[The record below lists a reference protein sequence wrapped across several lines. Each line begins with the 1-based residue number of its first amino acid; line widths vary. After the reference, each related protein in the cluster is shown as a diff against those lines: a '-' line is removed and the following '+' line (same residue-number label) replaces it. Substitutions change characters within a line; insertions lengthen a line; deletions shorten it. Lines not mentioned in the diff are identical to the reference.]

1 MIPDQFQLEL
11 QNLLRKYN
19 KEIKV
24 SIQPIIVDAP
34 REQMGMSTEDFE
46 EQRLR
51 NEVSHEVVKKVL
63 KGKKK

>member
-1 MIPDQFQLEL
+1 MLDQFQMEL
-11 QNLLRKYN
+11 QQLLRKYN

-34 REQMGMSTEDFE
+34 KE
-46 EQRLR
+46 L
-51 NEVSHEVVKKVL
+51 EVNNVPQEPSPELIKKIL

>member
-1 MIPDQFQLEL
+1 MEL
-11 QNLLRKYN
+11 QALLRKYN

-34 REQMGMSTEDFE
+34 RQQGVAVEDFE

-63 KGKKK
+63 KGRKK

>member
-1 MIPDQFQLEL
+1 MEL
-11 QNLLRKYN
+11 QQLLRKYN

-34 REQMGMSTEDFE
+34 KE
-46 EQRLR
+46 L
-51 NEVSHEVVKKVL
+51 EVNNVPQEPSPELIKKIL

>member
-1 MIPDQFQLEL
+1 MPPDVFQLEL
-11 QNLLRKYN
+11 QQLLRKYN

-34 REQMGMSTEDFE
+34 RQQGVAGEDFE

-63 KGKKK
+63 KGRKK